1 MNNLQGNEK
10 DLFIWNRI
18 FYLLNER
25 YNSEVL
31 ENLGNTEN
39 WAHFGKCKECYFDS
53 EKHESSTRRMR
64 RIYFN
69 LKNSSIQYKEFNS
82 IQMQIIQSNSVLY
95 NLIEW

>member
-39 WAHFGKCKECYFDS
+39 
-53 EKHESSTRRMR
+53 
-64 RIYFN
+64 
-69 LKNSSIQYKEFNS
+69 
-82 IQMQIIQSNSVLY
+82 
-95 NLIEW
+95 